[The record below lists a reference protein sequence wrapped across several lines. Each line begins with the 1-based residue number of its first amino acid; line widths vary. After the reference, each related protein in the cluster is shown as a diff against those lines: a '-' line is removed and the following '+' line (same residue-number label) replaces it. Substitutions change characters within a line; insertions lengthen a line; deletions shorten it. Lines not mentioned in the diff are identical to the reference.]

1 MLLSNEP
8 VSRTRRIAAIDL
20 GTNSFHAVIV
30 DIAPDGRYSTIDSL
44 KEMVLLGKDGLGHN
58 LSDEAVERGLEA
70 LRNIKTLCDSYK
82 VEVIQAYATSAI
94 REAANGG
101 DFIQRAIDE
110 IGIKILAIPGQTEA
124 ELIAIAVQHGLAIG
138 EDPVLVMDI
147 GGGSTEFIIC
157 NQRDVFFLDSKKL
170 GVSRIFNEFV
180 SSDPLSKKEIRHLES
195 FYVSKL
201 TDLVE
206 AVEEYPIETL
216 VGTSGTMQNIA
227 MMMAAFK
234 KTDTSVTLNEFEYTA
249 DEFKLFYKKFMD
261 LTSRQRS
268 QLPGLDAKRVDLVV
282 PGMVL
287 LNTIL
292 TLFQIRN
299 VRTSTMAMREGI
311 ILRYIRREYKELKML
326 VEFPDPRRRSIHEL
340 LRKCNWHEQHSSH
353 VTLLALQLFDALK
366 PWHLLTTADRELL
379 EFAALT
385 HDIGYHISH
394 HKHHKHALYII
405 LNADLKGFTQ
415 DEIEIIGHVAR
426 YHRRSV
432 PKSSHK
438 QFDLLSPDSKKKV
451 RALSGLL
458 RVADGLDRSHFQNVQ
473 DVDVNVTDAHVILQ
487 IRTMIDP
494 QLEIWGAMRKR
505 ELFEKMFARELRIE
519 RVETFD
525 AG

>member
-1 MLLSNEP
+1 
-8 VSRTRRIAAIDL
+8 
-20 GTNSFHAVIV
+20 
-30 DIAPDGRYSTIDSL
+30 
-44 KEMVLLGKDGLGHN
+44 
-58 LSDEAVERGLEA
+58 
-70 LRNIKTLCDSYK
+70 
-82 VEVIQAYATSAI
+82 
-94 REAANGG
+94 
-101 DFIQRAIDE
+101 
-110 IGIKILAIPGQTEA
+110 
-124 ELIAIAVQHGLAIG
+124 
-138 EDPVLVMDI
+138 
-147 GGGSTEFIIC
+147 
-157 NQRDVFFLDSKKL
+157 
-170 GVSRIFNEFV
+170 
-180 SSDPLSKKEIRHLES
+180 
-195 FYVSKL
+195 
-201 TDLVE
+201 
-206 AVEEYPIETL
+206 
-216 VGTSGTMQNIA
+216 MQNIA
-227 MMMAAFK
+227 MMMAALK

-292 TLFQIRN
+292 TLLQIRT

-311 ILRYIRREYKELKML
+311 ILRYIRREYKELKLL

-473 DVDVNVTDAHVILQ
+473 DVDVKVTDSHVILQ